1 MIQLTE
7 EEKQFKVPIIGGGSR
22 GFFNTKPAVE
32 WDAETYF
39 EVLTTAKKQKK
50 ISKILKDYA
59 NDLNWISRLK
69 GIPTRI
75 KDYVQDLIAAKKPT
89 PALLKAN
96 QARKACKKRK
106 LNNAETIVNYGNM
119 VNLNN
124 STNHG
129 SINVGGAPAEDILLE
144 TNCNVT
150 KGDVCPNTNY
160 RVSQAQ

>member
-39 EVLTTAKKQKK
+39 EV
-50 ISKILKDYA
+50 
-59 NDLNWISRLK
+59 LK

-129 SINVGGAPAEDILLE
+129 SINVGGAPAEVSTLA
-144 TNCNVT
+144 
-150 KGDVCPNTNY
+150 CP
-160 RVSQAQ
+160 